1 MLKMFSHRWA
11 RIDTDFDYV
20 FDFVLLW
27 EPKGS
32 VVATDANVPRR
43 RCALAAVGY
52 AECRRPDGKRERS
65 DALSV
70 RIRVNPWE
78 ITKKRRISI

>member
-1 MLKMFSHRWA
+1 MVKKICVTRTAIQATQNNELFKPRIA
-11 RIDTDFDYV
+11 RMDTNFDYV

-43 RCALAAVGY
+43 RCALAGH
-52 AECRRPDGKRERS
+52 PDG
-65 DALSV
+65 D
-70 RIRVNPWE
+70 IRATVMYE
-78 ITKKRRISI
+78 SA

>member
-1 MLKMFSHRWA
+1 M
-11 RIDTDFDYV
+11 DTNRTNLDYV

-43 RCALAAVGY
+43 RYALAAI
-52 AECRRPDGKRERS
+52 RMS
-65 DALSV
+65 TSV
-70 RIRVNPWE
+70 ACTESVSSRV
-78 ITKKRRISI
+78 IC

>member
-1 MLKMFSHRWA
+1 MA

-43 RCALAAVGY
+43 RCALAAGC
-52 AECRRPDGKRERS
+52 AECTRPGGKAQAARVRFCVFCAFCVRHKALRERKAVS
-65 DALSV
+65 SV
-70 RIRVNPWE
+70 
-78 ITKKRRISI
+78 

>member
-1 MLKMFSHRWA
+1 MFFLNTNCTNR
-11 RIDTDFDYV
+11 TNLDYV

-43 RCALAAVGY
+43 RYALAAI
-52 AECRRPDGKRERS
+52 RMS
-65 DALSV
+65 TSV
-70 RIRVNPWE
+70 ACTEPVSSRV
-78 ITKKRRISI
+78 IC